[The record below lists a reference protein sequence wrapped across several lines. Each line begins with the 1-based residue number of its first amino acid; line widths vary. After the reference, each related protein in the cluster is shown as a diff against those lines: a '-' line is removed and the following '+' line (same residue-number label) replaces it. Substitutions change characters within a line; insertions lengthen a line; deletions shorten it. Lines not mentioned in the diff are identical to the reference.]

1 MRWIGARL
9 SVAVLLAGLA
19 GCQTIGPMMREP
31 NVLIPAGAV
40 VECDQN
46 PFFVPPV
53 PYGKLFETLRHVLIE
68 YDFEI
73 ADSHRADG
81 RIETVPRVS
90 PGVFQLFKP
99 GSPDVYDRLLET
111 FQTYRHRVTNT
122 IQPDEHRGYF
132 VEVVVRKELEDLPR
146 PVRSTIG
153 GAIFRTE
160 NDVDR
165 QLAVIDP
172 VYFEP
177 GWIFKGRDVPLEQ
190 ELIRRI
196 KKQL

>member
-81 RIETVPRVS
+81 RIESVPRVS
-90 PGVFQLFKP
+90 PGVLPLFRP
-99 GSPDVYDRLLET
+99 GSPDLYDRLLAT
-111 FQTYRHRVTNT
+111 FQTYRHRVTV
-122 IQPDEHRGYF
+122 IVQPSEDHSYF
-132 VEVVVRKELEDLPR
+132 VEVIVRKELEDLIR
-146 PVRSTIG
+146 PVRSSIG
-153 GAIFRTE
+153 GAIFRME
-160 NDVDR
+160 NDVER
-165 QLAVIDP
+165 QFEVIDP
-172 VYFEP
+172 TFYDST
-177 GWIFKGRDVPLEQ
+177 WIFKGRDV
-190 ELIRRI
+190 
-196 KKQL
+196 